1 MSATPAASIP
11 FCAATNPNAT
21 RNPSN
26 PTRKLP
32 GGHARAN
39 ATRSAPISNPASN
52 NAARLA
58 NRSQRDASIIVGCA
72 GASIPTSSRAAQNR
86 SKTRR
91 SASTSSRV
99 ASRATKSGRD
109 ATKSGRDAD
118 TGRGTGTRFSFS
130 RVSVSQRGAE
140 VSRAV
145 REGQLVLALVDVG
158 DVSSFAV
165 ERRESRREENRGG
178 VESEVIEP
186 APPRPTT
193 RRARPPERTRD
204 GPNPRIETPRGES
217 ESTRIRAMRIPRA
230 GGRAT
235 VASRET
241 RRTNTT
247 TSPSP
252 SVPSRRESRRRRRA
266 PPTDRA

>member
-1 MSATPAASIP
+1 MDVVVERAVDRATASSASCPRSIPSRSRARPGDVLARFAMSATPAASTP

-58 NRSQRDASIIVGCA
+58 NRSQRDASIIAGCA

-91 SASTSSRV
+91 SASTSSQV

-118 TGRGTGTRFSFS
+118 TGRELE
-130 RVSVSQRGAE
+130 RVSVFRACPCRNAARRCRAQSAR
-140 VSRAV
+140 VNSSSRSWTWV
-145 REGQLVLALVDVG
+145 MFPRSR
-158 DVSSFAV
+158 SS
-165 ERRESRREENRGG
+165 
-178 VESEVIEP
+178 
-186 APPRPTT
+186 
-193 RRARPPERTRD
+193 D
-204 GPNPRIETPRGES
+204 
-217 ESTRIRAMRIPRA
+217 
-230 GGRAT
+230 
-235 VASRET
+235 ASRDA
-241 RRTNTT
+241 RKIAAALR
-247 TSPSP
+247 
-252 SVPSRRESRRRRRA
+252 VR
-266 PPTDRA
+266 